1 MSKKSAKAIPDEKSI
16 YQEFITTN
24 MAILDAVLALTRIG
38 YDGREAE
45 RMVFEWVD
53 GLERGGDGETI

>member
-1 MSKKSAKAIPDEKSI
+1 MMTKTKAVPDEQSI
-16 YQEFITTN
+16 YQEFISTN

-53 GLERGGDGETI
+53 GLEQDGDGETI

>member
-1 MSKKSAKAIPDEKSI
+1 MSKAKPVPDEASI

-53 GLERGGDGETI
+53 GLEQDGDGETI

>member
-1 MSKKSAKAIPDEKSI
+1 MTAKPVPDEDSI
-16 YQEFITTN
+16 YKEFITTN
-24 MAILDAVLALTRIG
+24 MPIVDAVLALTRIG

-53 GLERGGDGETI
+53 GLEQDGDGETI

>member
-1 MSKKSAKAIPDEKSI
+1 MSKPVDEESI
-16 YQEFITTN
+16 YQQFITTN
-24 MAILDAVLALTRIG
+24 MAIVDAVLALVRIG

-53 GLERGGDGETI
+53 GLEQDGDGETI

>member
-1 MSKKSAKAIPDEKSI
+1 MTAKPVPDEDSI
-16 YQEFITTN
+16 YKEFINTN
-24 MAILDAVLALTRIG
+24 MAIVDAVLALTRIG

-53 GLERGGDGETI
+53 GLEQDGDGETI

>member
-1 MSKKSAKAIPDEKSI
+1 MMTKTKAVPDEQSI
-16 YQEFITTN
+16 YQEFISTN

-45 RMVFEWVD
+45 RMVFEWVY
-53 GLERGGDGETI
+53 GLEQDGDGETI